1 MVVLG
6 VRGRLDDLL
15 RTDDD
20 EEEEDVMKLGG
31 GWDLFLIL
39 LETSSMDCSYEGTFS
54 LYLKIK
60 EIFLSLVQSGSVT
73 WLVSCTESGTFSSC
87 PETRGVPGRELCT
100 RRLSP
105 AEEAGEEDPSSS
117 SEVSA

>member
-1 MVVLG
+1 
-6 VRGRLDDLL
+6 
-15 RTDDD
+15 
-20 EEEEDVMKLGG
+20 MKLGG

-60 EIFLSLVQSGSVT
+60 EIFLSLVQSCSVT